1 MLLTLS
7 LLISF
12 LGKYLEAKRKH
23 LFWTPCASQCIDLM
37 LEDIGKMPKVKKT
50 IQRGISVVGFI
61 YNDTV
66 PLELMVKFT
75 SNTVLI
81 RQGVTRYATSFLT
94 LQRLH
99 NQKNNLRR
107 MFTSDEWLKTDIA
120 KDCEAKRAAEIV
132 FMPSFWN
139 DVIYTL
145 KAMRPLV
152 HVLRLVNS
160 QKKPVMGYIYEA
172 MDRAKEAI
180 KNSFKGNEEKYKDIF
195 AIIDRRWEC
204 QLHHPLHAAGHFL
217 NPEFFCKNSRLDCDP
232 IVLRGLYSCIERLSE
247 NEEIVDKI
255 SSELSEYKKAEGL
268 FGLKCAIRQRTTVA
282 PGK

>member
-1 MLLTLS
+1 MLLILS
-7 LLISF
+7 LLILF
-12 LGKYLEAKRKH
+12 IGKYLEVKRKH

-66 PLELMVKFT
+66 PLELMGKFT
-75 SNTVLI
+75 SNTELF

-99 NQKNNLRR
+99 SQKNNLRR
-107 MFTSDEWLKTDIA
+107 MFTSDEWMKTDVA
-120 KDCEAKRAAEIV
+120 KGCEAKRAAEIV
-132 FMPSFWN
+132 LMPSFWN
-139 DVIYTL
+139 DVISTL
-145 KAMRPLV
+145 KAVRPLV
-152 HVLRLVNS
+152 HVLRLVNNE
-160 QKKPVMGYIYEA
+160 KKPVMGYIYEV

-180 KNSFKGNEEKYKDIF
+180 KDSFKGNEEKYKDIF

-217 NPEFFCKNSRLDCDP
+217 NPEFFYKNPRLDRDP

-282 PGK
+282 PG